1 MSMMVHRLAGCAALL
16 LASVTL
22 LPAQE
27 PIPTPAPP
35 RAERGTVLERV
46 PENGRY
52 DILMARRARLGVTV
66 NMRAGDTDSVGALLS
81 AVTPNGPAAK
91 AGLKSGDIIIRFNG
105 EALVGGDLRVSRG
118 QSAPGLALTMLS
130 AGIDPGDTVT
140 IQYLRGKDR
149 KNTSL
154 VAGDEPVWTWGGEPP
169 GGPLGEPAPEGMR
182 GPPEG
187 WRHDMRMQVFKDS
200 TYRRPET
207 YMLRTPMARI
217 FMFGSPLA
225 DLELAPLN
233 PDLGRYFGTTDGV
246 LVINVPDGLKL
257 GLKPGDVVFTVDG
270 RTVTNPSQLLR
281 VLQSYEPGET
291 FKLSIMRMKKKE
303 MVAGSVGER

>member
-1 MSMMVHRLAGCAALL
+1 MSITVHRLAACAVLL
-16 LASVTL
+16 LTPVTL
-22 LPAQE
+22 LSAQE
-27 PIPTPAPP
+27 PSPTPALP
-35 RAERGTVLERV
+35 RAERGTVLA

-66 NMRAGDTDSVGALLS
+66 DMRAGDTDSIGALLS

-105 EALVGGDLRVSRG
+105 QTLVEGDLRVSRG
-118 QSAPGLALTMLS
+118 QSAPGLALTLLA
-130 AGIDPGDTVT
+130 AGVDPGDSVT

-149 KNTSL
+149 KNTTL
-154 VAGDEPVWTWGGEPP
+154 VAGDEPVWTWGGELP

-207 YMLRTPMARI
+207 YMLRTPMPRI

-246 LVINVPDGLKL
+246 LVINVPDGSKL
-257 GLKPGDVVFTVDG
+257 RLKPGDVVFTVDG
-270 RTVTNPSQLLR
+270 RAVTNPSQMLR

-303 MVAGSVGER
+303 MVTGSVGER